1 MTSAALILAEG
12 EHHSE
17 HAMTL
22 PFADFWFGVIALAA
36 FMLLLAITFAF
47 RNTAAKL
54 APAQGANDASYGSHS
69 AWTSLAAT
77 R

>member
-22 PFADFWFGVIALAA
+22 PFADFWFGVIALAL
-36 FMLLLAITFAF
+36 FMALLAVTFAF

-54 APAQGANDASYGSHS
+54 APAQGANDASHGSHS
-69 AWTSLAAT
+69 SPGSGH
-77 R
+77 

>member
-22 PFADFWFGVIALAA
+22 PFADFWFGVIALAL
-36 FMLLLAITFAF
+36 FMALLAITFAF

-54 APAQGANDASYGSHS
+54 SHGGVNDASHGSH
-69 AWTSLAAT
+69 TSPGSGH
-77 R
+77 